1 VATES
6 VPAVLLRWVQA
17 AENVAVKKRN
27 IVSSPVFSGF
37 LHFSPFHL
45 PLETLVPVVGGCG
58 TNPRRCVSA
67 GERTVEGLWEF
78 LGRALDAFAH
88 RTAKMASA
96 TAVMPVYPDRRHE
109 RTESAFGVLWLA
121 VGGALLATPLF
132 LRRRVWQLGWRM
144 NGVGWAIAVVG
155 FLLSGM
161 GAFVCYANGLA
172 MEGAS
177 KDLSFVGYL
186 GVLAGAI
193 IAVVGS
199 VIAAAGSSKA

>member
-1 VATES
+1 MT
-6 VPAVLLRWVQA
+6 LLP
-17 AENVAVKKRN
+17 E
-27 IVSSPVFSGF
+27 IV
-37 LHFSPFHL
+37 
-45 PLETLVPVVGGCG
+45 E
-58 TNPRRCVSA
+58 A
-67 GERTVEGLWEF
+67 
-78 LGRALDAFAH
+78 
-88 RTAKMASA
+88 
-96 TAVMPVYPDRRHE
+96 DRRHE
-109 RTESAFGVLWLA
+109 RTEWAFGVLWLA

-144 NGVGWAIAVVG
+144 NGVGCGIAVGG

-199 VIAAAGSSKA
+199 VVATAGRSKA